1 MVAKKMTLL
10 GSKLINSVELSYI
23 GKMAEAKANLAVYL
37 ENPVG
42 VGEHSSITHEIKD
55 LLLEIA
61 EAKDV
66 IQTIGEIK
74 ANGKVDKIF
83 KESVKSK

>member
-1 MVAKKMTLL
+1 MTIL

-23 GKMAEAKANLAVYL
+23 GKMAEAKANLAVFL
-37 ENPVG
+37 SNPVG
-42 VGEHSSITHEIKD
+42 VGEHSSITDEIKS

-66 IQTIGEIK
+66 INVIGELK
-74 ANGKVDKIF
+74 ANGKIDKF
-83 KESVKSK
+83 FTDESSS

>member
-1 MVAKKMTLL
+1 MTIL

-23 GKMAEAKANLAVYL
+23 GKMAEAKANLAVFL
-37 ENPVG
+37 SNPVG
-42 VGEHSSITHEIKD
+42 VGEHSSITDEIKS

-66 IQTIGEIK
+66 INVIGELK
-74 ANGKVDKIF
+74 AKGKIDKF
-83 KESVKSK
+83 FTDESSS

>member
-1 MVAKKMTLL
+1 MTVL

-37 ENPVG
+37 ESPVG
-42 VGEHSSITHEIKD
+42 IGEHSLITNEIKN
-55 LLLEIA
+55 LLIEIA

-66 IQTIGEIK
+66 IQIIGEIK
-74 ANGKVDKIF
+74 SNGKIDKIF
-83 KESVKSK
+83 TKDN

>member
-1 MVAKKMTLL
+1 MTVL
-10 GSKLINSVELSYI
+10 GSKLMNSVELSFI
-23 GKMAEAKANLAVYL
+23 GKMAEAKANLSVYL
-37 ENPVG
+37 NHPVG
-42 VGEHSSITHEIKD
+42 VGEHSSITDEIKN

-74 ANGKVDKIF
+74 ANGKVDKVF
-83 KESVKSK
+83 KDSLKSK

>member
-1 MVAKKMTLL
+1 MNIL
-10 GSKLINSVELSYI
+10 GSKLLGSVELSFI

-37 ENPVG
+37 ETPVG
-42 VGEHSSITHEIKD
+42 IGEHSLITNEIKN
-55 LLLEIA
+55 LLIEIA

-66 IQTIGEIK
+66 VQVIGEIK

-83 KESVKSK
+83 TKDN

>member
-1 MVAKKMTLL
+1 MNIL
-10 GSKLINSVELSYI
+10 GSKLLGSVELSFI

-37 ENPVG
+37 EAPVG
-42 VGEHSSITHEIKD
+42 VGDNSSITDEIKN

-66 IQTIGEIK
+66 VQVIGEIK
-74 ANGKVDKIF
+74 ANGKIDKIF
-83 KESVKSK
+83 TKDN

>member
-1 MVAKKMTLL
+1 MTIL

-23 GKMAEAKANLAVYL
+23 GKMAEAKANLAVFL
-37 ENPVG
+37 SNPIG
-42 VGEHSSITHEIKD
+42 VGEHSSITDEIKS

-66 IQTIGEIK
+66 INVIGELK
-74 ANGKVDKIF
+74 ANGKIDKF
-83 KESVKSK
+83 FTDESSS

>member
-1 MVAKKMTLL
+1 MNIL
-10 GSKLINSVELSYI
+10 GSKLLGSVELSFI

-37 ENPVG
+37 EAPVG
-42 VGEHSSITHEIKD
+42 VGDHSLITNEIKN

-83 KESVKSK
+83 KGKD

>member
-1 MVAKKMTLL
+1 MNIL
-10 GSKLINSVELSYI
+10 GSKLLGSVELSFI

-37 ENPVG
+37 EAPVG
-42 VGEHSSITHEIKD
+42 VGDHSSITDEIKI

-66 IQTIGEIK
+66 VQVIGEIK
-74 ANGKVDKIF
+74 ANGKIDKIF
-83 KESVKSK
+83 TKDN

>member
-1 MVAKKMTLL
+1 MNIL
-10 GSKLINSVELSYI
+10 GSKLLGSVELSFI

-37 ENPVG
+37 EAPVG
-42 VGEHSSITHEIKD
+42 IGDHSLITNEIKN

-66 IQTIGEIK
+66 VQVIGEIK
-74 ANGKVDKIF
+74 ANGRIDKVFTKDN
-83 KESVKSK
+83 